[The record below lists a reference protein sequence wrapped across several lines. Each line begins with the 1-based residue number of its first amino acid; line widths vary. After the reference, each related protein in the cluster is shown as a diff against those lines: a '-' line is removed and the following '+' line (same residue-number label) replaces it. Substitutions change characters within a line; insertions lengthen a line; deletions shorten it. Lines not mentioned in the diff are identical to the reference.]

1 MVIVQGYLTTSLDAQ
16 TADVLV
22 TTLPAAV
29 DAPYVTAGGVS
40 YIGQDKAEYKQSAM
54 WKITTGK
61 YLYLFN
67 VKAAWGHYVSYTYY
81 TSA

>member
-1 MVIVQGYLTTSLDAQ
+1 MVIVQGYLTTSLDVQ

-54 WKITTGK
+54 
-61 YLYLFN
+61 
-67 VKAAWGHYVSYTYY
+67 
-81 TSA
+81 